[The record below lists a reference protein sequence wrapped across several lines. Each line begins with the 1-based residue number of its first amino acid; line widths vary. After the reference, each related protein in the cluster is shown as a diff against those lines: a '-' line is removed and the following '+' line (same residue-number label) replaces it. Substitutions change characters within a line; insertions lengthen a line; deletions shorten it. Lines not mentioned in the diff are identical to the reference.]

1 MCVCVYA
8 GARHVL
14 TPCQDLYKHWVDPVQ
29 EHVWSRLAVCDI
41 GKVLVGRTMNGNS
54 QPYAWLLCL
63 FLRAMRGRHVWHKCV
78 TAAMGPAD
86 NDFRF
91 TTYLTRSDEA
101 FIILA
106 LEAKG
111 RHWSANIEEQ
121 KAAAWSKMKASN
133 RCNKCE
139 CSIVTCVPCLSPTHA
154 LVSCCVC

>member
-8 GARHVL
+8 SAICVL
-14 TPCQDLYKHWVDPVQ
+14 TPYQDLYKHWVDPVQ
-29 EHVWSRLAVCDI
+29 EHMWSRLAVCDI
-41 GKVLVGRTMNGNS
+41 GKVLVGRTMNGTS

-86 NDFRF
+86 NNFRF

-111 RHWSANIEEQ
+111 RQWSANIEEQ
-121 KAAAWSKMKASN
+121 KAATWSKMKASN
-133 RCNKCE
+133 QCNKCK
-139 CSIVTCVPCLSPTHA
+139 CLFAIYVPCLSPARA
-154 LVSCCVC
+154 LLSCCVC